1 MTAARDIPAEKP
13 INPPGRVSDFPIA
26 DLYIARWSPRSFTEE
41 EISEDTLFTC
51 FEAARWAPSSFNAQ
65 PWRFIYARR
74 NAAAWETFLDFLS
87 NSNRSWASR
96 AAALVLFI
104 SKTTFVW
111 DGTEVPLD
119 SHSFDTGAA
128 WSSFAHQAITLGWHT
143 HGMAGFDHER
153 ARRSVGVPAHYA
165 IEAVVAIG
173 RMGAREALP
182 EKFQARESP
191 SGRIPTR
198 ELVTEG
204 AYSGPSGAT

>member
-1 MTAARDIPAEKP
+1 MTSAKEIAAEVSIGPRA
-13 INPPGRVSDFPIA
+13 RVSEFPIA
-26 DLYIARWSPRSFTEE
+26 DLYVDRWSPRSFTDED
-41 EISEDTLFTC
+41 ISEDTLFTC
-51 FEAARWAPSSFNAQ
+51 FEAAHWAPSSFNAQ

-74 NAAAWETFLDFLS
+74 HAPAWATFLSFLS
-87 NSNRSWASR
+87 SSNRSWASR

-111 DGTEVPLD
+111 DGAEVPLG

-143 HGMAGFDHER
+143 HGMAGFDRER
-153 ARRSVGVPAHYA
+153 ARLALGVPGVFA

-173 RMGAREALP
+173 RMGPREALP
-182 EKFQARESP
+182 EKFQAREFP

-198 ELVTEG
+198 ELVMEG
-204 AYSGPSGAT
+204 AYRDA